1 MLRSPRSWADGA
13 AVLAVA
19 LGIAAERATY
29 PWSNVGHWLPDL
41 VTGWVLAG
49 AGLVVLRRDARS
61 RQGSLLFAAGLAWF
75 AGNFATHAVL
85 LHRAVLLQALLTF
98 PTGRMETH
106 GRRAVVAV
114 AYVLAIG
121 TTFAWGN
128 GGSIATACLL
138 LLAAGARVRNSRGG
152 VRRAQQYAL
161 RFSALFGIALLLHAA
176 VFLATADV
184 GLRRA
189 STLLYM
195 GSACAVAA
203 ALALGVLRRPW
214 ERAVTD
220 LVIDL
225 GELRTRSIGDALA
238 HALGDPTLVVGYRV
252 DGAAGYVDAQGREVT
267 LPAPGGARRT
277 TRVRREGEEVAV
289 IVHDAAVLDDAT
301 LRDAV
306 TSATRLSSSNARLQA
321 AVLAQVREI
330 DASRRRVLVAA
341 DAERRRLEFRL
352 HDGAARRLEL
362 LAAGLE
368 RARRDAGPA
377 AAARIEATEMQ
388 LAKVR
393 RELAELAAGLH
404 PFRGQGLA
412 AALEE
417 LARRSPVPVELDVRV
432 GQAADE
438 TEVAL
443 YFICAEALANVAKY
457 AGASHVRISAATE
470 QGRVVLA
477 ISDDGVGGAD
487 VGRGTGLR
495 GLSDRVETLGGT
507 FTVASEAGRGTRIVA
522 ELPLATASRAAG
534 RSAARAGT
542 PRRTGRP
549 DPSAAPE

>member
-1 MLRSPRSWADGA
+1 
-13 AVLAVA
+13 
-19 LGIAAERATY
+19 
-29 PWSNVGHWLPDL
+29 
-41 VTGWVLAG
+41 
-49 AGLVVLRRDARS
+49 
-61 RQGSLLFAAGLAWF
+61 
-75 AGNFATHAVL
+75 
-85 LHRAVLLQALLTF
+85 
-98 PTGRMETH
+98 
-106 GRRAVVAV
+106 
-114 AYVLAIG
+114 
-121 TTFAWGN
+121 
-128 GGSIATACLL
+128 
-138 LLAAGARVRNSRGG
+138 
-152 VRRAQQYAL
+152 
-161 RFSALFGIALLLHAA
+161 
-176 VFLATADV
+176 
-184 GLRRA
+184 
-189 STLLYM
+189 
-195 GSACAVAA
+195 
-203 ALALGVLRRPW
+203 
-214 ERAVTD
+214 
-220 LVIDL
+220 
-225 GELRTRSIGDALA
+225 
-238 HALGDPTLVVGYRV
+238 
-252 DGAAGYVDAQGREVT
+252 
-267 LPAPGGARRT
+267 
-277 TRVRREGEEVAV
+277 
-289 IVHDAAVLDDAT
+289 
-301 LRDAV
+301 
-306 TSATRLSSSNARLQA
+306 
-321 AVLAQVREI
+321 
-330 DASRRRVLVAA
+330 
-341 DAERRRLEFRL
+341 
-352 HDGAARRLEL
+352 
-362 LAAGLE
+362 
-368 RARRDAGPA
+368 
-377 AAARIEATEMQ
+377 MQ